1 MTSPTERRRQNR
13 MGGWNQGGVSNTERL
28 VWKQD
33 GERNGENYCGNEVM
47 GKGVVHIQSRKEHTS
62 GRHERLGK
70 VRREGRKGDMI
81 TKETARKKNPAR
93 EKEMES
99 VEQTKRRKSM
109 RGRKEVG
116 GQRERERRGEERMNA
131 NREPKLSTEA
141 LSFTGGGATIANT
154 FSLALALREIKKQ
167 FVFYSYSASLGLF
180 LCLHICK
187 HSFVRAA

>member
-1 MTSPTERRRQNR
+1 
-13 MGGWNQGGVSNTERL
+13 
-28 VWKQD
+28 
-33 GERNGENYCGNEVM
+33 
-47 GKGVVHIQSRKEHTS
+47 
-62 GRHERLGK
+62 
-70 VRREGRKGDMI
+70 MI
-81 TKETARKKNPAR
+81 TKKTAGKKIPAG
-93 EKEMES
+93 EKETES

-109 RGRKEVG
+109 GGRKGVG
-116 GQRERERRGEERMNA
+116 GQRDTERETERGEDRMNA
-131 NREPKLSTEA
+131 NREPKPSTEA

>member
-1 MTSPTERRRQNR
+1 M
-13 MGGWNQGGVSNTERL
+13 
-28 VWKQD
+28 
-33 GERNGENYCGNEVM
+33 
-47 GKGVVHIQSRKEHTS
+47 
-62 GRHERLGK
+62 
-70 VRREGRKGDMI
+70 
-81 TKETARKKNPAR
+81 
-93 EKEMES
+93 
-99 VEQTKRRKSM
+99 
-109 RGRKEVG
+109 G
-116 GQRERERRGEERMNA
+116 GQRERKKERGEDRLNA

>member
-1 MTSPTERRRQNR
+1 
-13 MGGWNQGGVSNTERL
+13 
-28 VWKQD
+28 
-33 GERNGENYCGNEVM
+33 
-47 GKGVVHIQSRKEHTS
+47 
-62 GRHERLGK
+62 
-70 VRREGRKGDMI
+70 MI
-81 TKETARKKNPAR
+81 TKETAG

-99 VEQTKRRKSM
+99 AERTKRRKSM
-109 RGRKEVG
+109 RG
-116 GQRERERRGEERMNA
+116 GEERMNA

-154 FSLALALREIKKQ
+154 FSLAPALREIKKQ